1 MVSINYGLH
10 RDTASTLMTSDHR
23 IGPRPWRLCVAPM
36 MGYTDR
42 HFRHLLRRFSANAV
56 LYTEMVTS
64 NALIRRGE
72 QFIEHDDQAHHT
84 ALQIGGSDPDQLAE
98 CARIAERAGYAEI
111 NLNVGCP
118 SPRVSKG
125 RFGACLMAEPTLVR
139 ECLLAMR
146 AACALPVTVKCR
158 LGIDDS
164 DEPFLHR
171 FTDAV
176 EGAVDAL
183 IVHSR
188 IALLEGLTPEQ
199 NREIPPLQYP
209 RTHALRE
216 RHPRLTI
223 VLNGGL
229 TNVESIQPHMTRVDG
244 VMLGRAICA
253 HPRLLAHLDAALFG
267 SVAATDATVLT
278 EYVQYMHDQLRRGAS
293 FGAIAKRALGLFT
306 GMQGA
311 RQFRREVT
319 RLCHQRCTEPDALL
333 DAARHIESTEG
344 DARQCDE
351 SENDAGRHD
360 TSHPFAA

>member
-1 MVSINYGLH
+1 
-10 RDTASTLMTSDHR
+10 
-23 IGPRPWRLCVAPM
+23 

-42 HFRHLLRRFSANAV
+42 HFRHLLRRFSPNAV

-64 NALIRRGE
+64 NALIRRGALL
-72 QFIEHDDQAHHT
+72 IEHDDQRQHT

-98 CARIAERAGYAEI
+98 CARIAERAGYAEV

-139 ECLLAMR
+139 ECVLAMR
-146 AACALPVTVKCR
+146 AACALPITVKCR
-158 LGIDDS
+158 LGIDAS
-164 DEPFLHR
+164 DEAFLHR
-171 FTDAV
+171 FTDAL
-176 EGAVDAL
+176 EDAVDAL

-188 IALLEGLTPEQ
+188 IALLDGLTPEE

-209 RTHALRE
+209 RTYALRE
-216 RHPRLTI
+216 RHPDLTI
-223 VLNGGL
+223 ILNGGL
-229 TNVESIQPHMTRVDG
+229 SNVASIEPHLMRVDG

-267 SVAATDATVLT
+267 SVAETDATVLR
-278 EYVQYMHDQLRRGAS
+278 EYVQYMHEQMRRGTS
-293 FGAIAKRALGLFT
+293 FTAIAKRALGLFT
-306 GMQGA
+306 GVPGA

-333 DAARHIESTEG
+333 EAAKHIEWSE
-344 DARQCDE
+344 RQLAQR
-351 SENDAGRHD
+351 DAGEID
-360 TSHPFAA
+360 TGARDTIRPFAA